1 MSKLT
6 DHWGVGAFKAPA
18 DSGYEAQTLLP
29 LFAPRPAP
37 VATTLDGAT
46 AAELTEDETVHM
58 GKQLGAMF
66 TLMADGKKRT
76 LTAIQHDLMRAG
88 HGYISTPSVSAR
100 LRDLRKPKF
109 GSHAVIRERA
119 LRAATGTMYTYRLV
133 QNPAWGPAPTTNK
146 GD

>member
-1 MSKLT
+1 MAKLAAQWRT
-6 DHWGVGAFKAPA
+6 RGGTQAE
-18 DSGYEAQTLLP
+18 SGYEAQATLP

-37 VATTLDGAT
+37 VAVALDGDT
-46 AAELTEDETVHM
+46 AAELTEDETVRM

-66 TLMADGKKRT
+66 TLMADGKRRT

-109 GSHAVIRERA
+109 GSHTVVRERA
-119 LRAATGTMYTYRLV
+119 LLAASGIMYTYRLV
-133 QNPAWGPAPTTNK
+133 LNPAWGPAPA
-146 GD
+146 GAAE